1 MKRRAVSGKIERV
14 APKGKI
20 EINEKPEFTCVR
32 EVAEETGMDIN
43 LLDIKA
49 KLNSW
54 VELKNMNFGK
64 GSTDKTINYFLVEY
78 KWLAESIKI
87 IDKEWLTGMY
97 KRADLTDIMNLV
109 PYKDLRA
116 IFREAFDHLS
126 KQNERQKVLDKIQ
139 LI

>member
-20 EINEKPEFTCVR
+20 ELNEKPEFTCVR

-43 LLDIKA
+43 LLNIKT
-49 KLNSW
+49 KLSGW

-64 GSTDKTINYFLVEY
+64 WSTDKTINYFLVEY
-78 KWLAESIKI
+78 KWHAESIKI
-87 IDKEWLTGMY
+87 IDKEGLTGMY
-97 KRADLTDIMNLV
+97 KRADLSDIMNLV

-116 IFREAFDHLS
+116 IFREAFDYLS
-126 KQNERQKVLDKIQ
+126 KQNERQKVLDTIQ
-139 LI
+139 LM